1 MHPRDVARAYGA
13 GRVVIGVVA
22 LLAPRPIGRLWLGR
36 AGATAAG
43 TVAMR
48 ALGVRDLVLGGIAL
62 HTLDHPD
69 VAPRWQRT
77 CAAVDA
83 VDLLATAAARGGL
96 PPVGS
101 ALVMA
106 MAAGGAATG
115 AWLGAALRPPATGA
129 IPPGPSGA
137 EESR

>member
-1 MHPRDVARAYGA
+1 MEPRDVARVYAA
-13 GRVVIGVVA
+13 GRVAIGAVA
-22 LLAPRPIGRLWLGR
+22 LLAPRAVGRAWLGA
-36 AGATAAG
+36 AGATPAG
-43 TVAMR
+43 GVAMR

-83 VDLLATAAARGGL
+83 VDFAATAAARSAL

-106 MAAGGAATG
+106 MAAGGAAMG
-115 AWLGAALRPPATGA
+115 AWLGGALSPPA
-129 IPPGPSGA
+129 P
-137 EESR
+137 

>member
-1 MHPRDVARAYGA
+1 LPAIQPRDVARAYAA
-13 GRVVIGVVA
+13 GRVAIGVVA
-22 LLAPRPIGRLWLGR
+22 LLAPRPIGRMWLGA
-36 AGATAAG
+36 AGATPAG
-43 TVAMR
+43 SVVLR
-48 ALGVRDLVLGGIAL
+48 ALGVRDLVLGGIAM

-83 VDLLATAAARGGL
+83 VDFAATAAARRSL

-101 ALVMA
+101 AFVMA

-115 AWLGAALRPPATGA
+115 AWLGGALSRPAP
-129 IPPGPSGA
+129 
-137 EESR
+137 